1 MSGLRSGLGSGVRDR
16 VRVRLGLRLRL
27 GLGFRV
33 KTESPSPLPTPAL
46 PILGDITLGILLG
59 GVSPDGVASSWRR
72 IRVVGVTFSAGI
84 VSVVVSV
91 AGIISV
97 AGIVSCTAVVSI
109 VVCLDLDW

>member
-1 MSGLRSGLGSGVRDR
+1 M
-16 VRVRLGLRLRL
+16 
-27 GLGFRV
+27 GFRV
-33 KTESPSPLPTPAL
+33 KTESPTPAL
-46 PILGDITLGILLG
+46 SISGDITLGILFG
-59 GVSPDGVASSWRR
+59 GVSPDRVASSWRR
-72 IRVVGVTFSAGI
+72 IQVVGVTISAGI